1 MLRQK
6 EKESI
11 APVWECDVCMEIGR
25 KASRVNQTHHTD
37 IDSVINTWEAH
48 HESHQRKTW
57 NLDIKNTAGGTKM
70 KNTLEYGPQP
80 GVDNTP
86 GNSTSNET
94 QLIVI

>member
-1 MLRQK
+1 
-6 EKESI
+6 
-11 APVWECDVCMEIGR
+11 
-25 KASRVNQTHHTD
+25 
-37 IDSVINTWEAH
+37 
-48 HESHQRKTW
+48 
-57 NLDIKNTAGGTKM
+57 LDIKNTAGGTKM